1 MADRS
6 MCKVDI
12 DGRQVEVP
20 RGATV
25 MEAARKAEIGIPT
38 LCSEELAEPYGACR
52 LCMVDADDG
61 SGSRLVAACTFPVRG
76 DMKVETSS
84 ERAVSHRRMVTEMLL
99 ARWPG
104 AEALLELARSQGVEA
119 PRFENPREDRSPHPC
134 ILCGLCVS
142 VCRDLVGRSAISFS
156 GRGAHRKIRLPA
168 AGDDTCTG
176 CGVCAAVCPT
186 GALAM
191 RSDPNNPHDGETVR
205 RAGMEI
211 TREIALSRGRQSRL
225 RKVGTLDLTG
235 SMNRSGRLPVMNH
248 RMGSHEDAAAI
259 SAEAFEGKC
268 DAGMPDDCWLGC
280 TLSCRKGV
288 SGFRAGTGPYKGD
301 EVLVEGPDY
310 RAAAGAANMGV
321 FDPEFVMEYSFYCT
335 TYAIDVI
342 SFSAS
347 AAFAM
352 ECFEEGI
359 LDAESTGGLELHFGD
374 ADAALA
380 LLHAIAESRGFGRI
394 AGKGIRFMKFYFEEH
409 YGADPAFLDDV
420 GMECRGLEYPQC
432 YTADSP
438 ALQAACGAAAGGYL
452 QDGDW
457 PIMAGLGEEAG
468 QAPETLAEAVHS
480 SQLWASWFGL
490 AGLCALPWSSMDPE
504 RAPEGVESYRSLF
517 EAVTGREVSPVDLL
531 KMSERVHNF
540 RRVFD
545 LRMGHGTR
553 EQDRVPYRAQGPAT
567 ESEYESRSDLYDRQL
582 KDEAGIDPTG
592 MSTAERLGALR
603 KHREEFYSDLLSALY
618 GLRGWTEDGTPTGK
632 KLMKL
637 GIDFPEVLDVV
648 GSGG

>member
-1 MADRS
+1 MANRS
-6 MCKVDI
+6 MCKVEI
-12 DGRQVEVP
+12 DGRQVKVP

-25 MEAARKAEIGIPT
+25 MDAARKAGVSIPA

-52 LCMVDADDG
+52 LCMVEADDG
-61 SGSRLVAACTFPVRG
+61 GEKRLVAACTYPVRG

-84 ERAVSHRRMVTEMLL
+84 ARAVSHRRMVTEMLL

-104 AEALLELARSQGVEA
+104 AEALTELARSQGVEA
-119 PRFENPREDRSPHPC
+119 PRLENPRTDPSPHPC

-142 VCRDLVGRSAISFS
+142 VCRDLVGRSAIHFS
-156 GRGAHRKIRLPA
+156 GRGAHRKLRLPA
-168 AGDDTCTG
+168 ADDDACTG
-176 CGVCAAVCPT
+176 CGVCVAVCPT
-186 GALAM
+186 SALAV
-191 RSDPNNPHDGETVR
+191 RDDPNHPCDGDAVR

-211 TREIALSRGRQSRL
+211 TREITLSPGRQWRL
-225 RKVGTLDLTG
+225 REVGNVDLIG

-248 RMGSHEDAAAI
+248 RMGSHEDAAGI
-259 SAEAFEGKC
+259 SADAFAGRC
-268 DAGMPDDCWLGC
+268 DSGTFDDCWLGC
-280 TLSCRKGV
+280 TLSCRKCV
-288 SGFRAGTGPYKGD
+288 SGFRPRTGPYEGD
-301 EVLVEGPDY
+301 EVLVEAPDY

-321 FDPEFVMEYSFYCT
+321 FDPEFVLEYSFYCT

-409 YGADPAFLDDV
+409 YGADPAFLDDI

-432 YTADSP
+432 CTADSP

-452 QDGDW
+452 RDGDW
-457 PIMAGLGEEAG
+457 PLMAGLGEEAG
-468 QAPETLAEAVHS
+468 QDPETLAEAVHS
-480 SQLWASWFGL
+480 SQLWASWFGM
-490 AGLCALPWSSMDPE
+490 AGVCALPWSSMDPE
-504 RAPEGVESYRSLF
+504 RAPERVESYRGLF
-517 EAVTGREVSPVDLL
+517 EAVTGRKVSPADLL

-545 LRMGHGTR
+545 LRMGYGTR

-567 ESEYESRSDLYDRQL
+567 ESEYESRKDLYDRRL
-582 KDEAGIDPTG
+582 KDEAGVDPTG
-592 MSTAERLGALR
+592 MSTAERLAALR
-603 KHREEFYSDLLSALY
+603 KHREELYSDLLSALY
-618 GLRGWTEDGTPTGK
+618 RLRGWTGDGTPTGK

-648 GSGG
+648 RPGG

>member
-1 MADRS
+1 LIAQDLEVEGLWVGDLDGDGENEIVAGP
-6 MCKVDI
+6 KVFKRTEEGWRRTELISDLDPRTCVAVGDLTG
-12 DGRQVEVP
+12 DGRPDVVLSEGERD
-20 RGATV
+20 RGRLVWLRAPDWEPV
-25 MEAARKAEIGIPT
+25 
-38 LCSEELAEPYGACR
+38 ELAGDLFHPHSLA
-52 LCMVDADDG
+52 LADFNADG
-61 SGSRLVAACTFPVRG
+61 KLDIFVG
-76 DMKVETSS
+76 
-84 ERAVSHRRMVTEMLL
+84 EMGL
-99 ARWPG
+99 G
-104 AEALLELARSQGVEA
+104 GYES
-119 PRFENPREDRSPHPC
+119 PREIIYRNA
-134 ILCGLCVS
+134 G
-142 VCRDLVGRSAISFS
+142 GRE
-156 GRGAHRKIRLPA
+156 
-168 AGDDTCTG
+168 AGT
-176 CGVCAAVCPT
+176 VH
-186 GALAM
+186 LA
-191 RSDPNNPHDGETVR
+191 
-205 RAGMEI
+205 
-211 TREIALSRGRQSRL
+211 
-225 RKVGTLDLTG
+225 G

-248 RMGSHEDAAAI
+248 RMGSHEDAAGI
-259 SAEAFEGKC
+259 SADAFEGKF

-288 SGFRAGTGPYKGD
+288 SGFMPKTGPYKGD

-359 LDAESTGGLELHFGD
+359 LDAESTGGMELHFGD
-374 ADAALA
+374 ADAALD
-380 LLHAIAESRGFGRI
+380 LLHATAGSRGFGRI

-409 YGADPAFLDDV
+409 YGADPAFLDDI

-432 YTADSP
+432 CTAESP
-438 ALQAACGAAAGGYL
+438 ALQAACGAASGGYL

-457 PIMAGLGEEAG
+457 PLMAGLGEEAG
-468 QAPETLAEAVHS
+468 QDPEALAQAVHS

-490 AGLCALPWSSMDPE
+490 AGLCALPWTSMDPE
-504 RAPEGVESYRSLF
+504 RAPERVESYSSLF

-553 EQDRVPYRAQGPAT
+553 EEDRVPYRAQGPAT
-567 ESEYESRSDLYDRQL
+567 ESEYESRSDRYDRQL
-582 KDEAGIDPTG
+582 KDEAGIDPAG
-592 MSTAERLGALR
+592 MSTAERLAALR
-603 KHREEFYSDLLSALY
+603 KHREELYSDLLSALY
-618 GLRGWTEDGTPTGK
+618 RLRGWNGKGEPTAGK
-632 KLMKL
+632 LIRL

-648 GSGG
+648 KPGG